1 MIGLEQFGRRG
12 PDSGIR
18 IPLRRLDL
26 AAGRYRFNVKGV
38 MFNTTRGKSDPR
50 LLKYATRAC

>member
-1 MIGLEQFGRRG
+1 MIGLEQFGRRI
-12 PDSGIR
+12 PDYGIR

-26 AAGRYRFNVKGV
+26 AAGRYINVKGV
-38 MFNTTRGKSDPR
+38 MFNTTRGKIDPR